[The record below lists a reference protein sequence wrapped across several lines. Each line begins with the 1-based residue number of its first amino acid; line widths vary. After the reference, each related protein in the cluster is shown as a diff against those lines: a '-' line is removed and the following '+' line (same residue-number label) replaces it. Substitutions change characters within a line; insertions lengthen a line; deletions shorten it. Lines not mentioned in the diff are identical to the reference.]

1 MPEGVLPGGGDQEW
15 GPRRV
20 KSSGSGRCRLS
31 RAGPGV
37 PEGCGGSGAP
47 DWWRQIGVGRWGLGW
62 EVDGGPGWGRGRLES
77 VGCYG
82 IGKGA
87 SGEIKVFRGDRPAVG
102 EAGPGWGRWLGWG
115 EGYLCERRGLWGLGL
130 GGSQKMGPEP
140 GRSRQVIVREE
151 MLWAIM
157 TALPPPELGA

>member
-1 MPEGVLPGGGDQEW
+1 M
-15 GPRRV
+15 
-20 KSSGSGRCRLS
+20 
-31 RAGPGV
+31 
-37 PEGCGGSGAP
+37 
-47 DWWRQIGVGRWGLGW
+47 
-62 EVDGGPGWGRGRLES
+62 
-77 VGCYG
+77 
-82 IGKGA
+82 
-87 SGEIKVFRGDRPAVG
+87 
-102 EAGPGWGRWLGWG
+102 GWG